1 MNGLLLVRTNRLR
14 IWNNDFSFNSG
25 LGIGMYRSSD
35 NVVMHNRADYCIR
48 GYVHGVYNRGQD
60 SAALLIYEQ
69 SLRNT
74 VAYNSMT
81 HGGDGLFLWAGQS
94 TMDSGQGGANDNL
107 FFGNDFSFAATNG
120 IEATFSRNRFV
131 GNLIEGAHHGM
142 WGGYSFQSEVRGN
155 VFRRNTVGVAIEH
168 GQDNAIVANR
178 FEANQTAVRLWWN
191 PTEPSDWGYPKH
203 RDTRSRDYRIA
214 GNTFTGDRVA
224 LRVENTQRVVA
235 SANGFAGV
243 DTAIVAVGDTTGWS
257 SQTADRRPAARLEG
271 ARWVPPRDAAAP
283 APFPDGQRL
292 FPRSRRGSAER
303 PAPGRQTILV
313 DEWGPFDWRSPRLW
327 PARPADSSYRGGPL
341 AMVVVGPTGRWRLID
356 VVGATV
362 APRAGRVGD
371 TVTVTPT
378 AGGVVDWRVEL
389 EYRGQRTAAPNG
401 AVTEANQPFRFGA
414 ERFVAPLA
422 WAVRVFTWD
431 SAADPRR
438 DSVAFRKILD
448 GIPQVERTDPVLD
461 YLWYRPRLPGF
472 PAERFAVVAETKTEL
487 PDGRF
492 AGLVISDD
500 AVRVWLD
507 DRLVVDRWEPHES
520 TVDQFPIG
528 PGRHRL
534 KVEYYQVGGWVEL
547 RVAIGRVPPD

>member
-1 MNGLLLVRTNRLR
+1 MVFGPLSAVLLAAAPPDTISLVAGMVISRSVVVRPGIYRLTPLPGDSAVVRVRGSDVVVDFGGAHLIGAPPSAPPDRASGVAILIEGGSDVTLKRARVSGYRVGLLARRVRALRLHDNDFSHNWKPRLYSGFGHESLADWLSFHHNEKDEWLRHGAALHLVEVDGGEIRGNIARQGMNGLLLVRTNRLR

-271 ARWVPPRDAAAP
+271 
-283 APFPDGQRL
+283 
-292 FPRSRRGSAER
+292 
-303 PAPGRQTILV
+303 
-313 DEWGPFDWRSPRLW
+313 
-327 PARPADSSYRGGPL
+327 
-341 AMVVVGPTGRWRLID
+341 
-356 VVGATV
+356 
-362 APRAGRVGD
+362 
-371 TVTVTPT
+371 
-378 AGGVVDWRVEL
+378 
-389 EYRGQRTAAPNG
+389 
-401 AVTEANQPFRFGA
+401 
-414 ERFVAPLA
+414 
-422 WAVRVFTWD
+422 
-431 SAADPRR
+431 
-438 DSVAFRKILD
+438 
-448 GIPQVERTDPVLD
+448 
-461 YLWYRPRLPGF
+461 
-472 PAERFAVVAETKTEL
+472 VVANCLTSCLTSTL
-487 PDGRF
+487 LF
-492 AGLVISDD
+492 AASSASSINVS
-500 AVRVWLD
+500 
-507 DRLVVDRWEPHES
+507 
-520 TVDQFPIG
+520 
-528 PGRHRL
+528 
-534 KVEYYQVGGWVEL
+534 
-547 RVAIGRVPPD
+547 